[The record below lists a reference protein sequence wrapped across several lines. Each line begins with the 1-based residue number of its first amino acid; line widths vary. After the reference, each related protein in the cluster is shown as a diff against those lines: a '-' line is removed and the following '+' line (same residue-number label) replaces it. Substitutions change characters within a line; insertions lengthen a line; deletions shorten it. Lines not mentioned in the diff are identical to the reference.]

1 MDFGW
6 LEKKWAWIDFG
17 WKADCKRLEPQ
28 RDPKRAKRAH
38 NIDAEVSYA
47 FVLYRIFASS
57 ALMPHIYT
65 RLCREVAVS
74 AQRAPRTIR
83 FLLHFLIDFVT
94 HQILGENF
102 LLSEECQI
110 ECELAPKLEPKFKGI
125 LGDAV
130 M

>member
-6 LEKKWAWIDFG
+6 LEKKWAWIDVD
-17 WKADCKRLEPQ
+17 WKAHCKRLEPQ

-83 FLLHFLIDFVT
+83 FLFHF
-94 HQILGENF
+94 
-102 LLSEECQI
+102 
-110 ECELAPKLEPKFKGI
+110 
-125 LGDAV
+125 
-130 M
+130 